1 MNILAWKFLN
11 AWLPTT
17 TLTISLQVVIL
28 PHGMLIG
35 CSNAISSSWKNWDLR
50 YGRLKRKGSQHVIAW
65 SKAQDLQCHFFLVSR
80 KSTFWPCFTICLP
93 ILLEVA
99 SIRIQVRFYSRQRSH
114 CTTLSRKIS

>member
-1 MNILAWKFLN
+1 MKM
-11 AWLPTT
+11 
-17 TLTISLQVVIL
+17 LQAEFL

-50 YGRLKRKGSQHVIAW
+50 YGGSRGKGSQHVIVW
-65 SKAQDLQCHFFLVSR
+65 SKDQDLQCHFFLLSR

-99 SIRIQVRFYSRQRSH
+99 SIRIQVRLYSQQRSH
-114 CTTLSRKIS
+114 CITPSRKIS